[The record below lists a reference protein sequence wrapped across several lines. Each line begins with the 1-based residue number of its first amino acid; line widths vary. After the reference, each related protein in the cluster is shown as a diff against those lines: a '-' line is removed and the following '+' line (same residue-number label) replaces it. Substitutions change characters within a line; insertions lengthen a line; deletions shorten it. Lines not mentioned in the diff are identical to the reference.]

1 MHWWI
6 FSCILEEP
14 IRSEF
19 IFSFAG
25 KTELSCK
32 IIDADDEWIKICY
45 TEKKDKQVVK
55 LMRIENIDSIEEQ

>member
-1 MHWWI
+1 MAKDI
-6 FSCILEEP
+6 LRNRYVSVKSAKENNMECIV
-14 IRSEF
+14 RSEF

-45 TEKKDKQVVK
+45 TEKKDK
-55 LMRIENIDSIEEQ
+55 